1 MSGVIEGVI
10 GLIVIAGGLRLTWS
24 AAKGAAR
31 ATGAAAT
38 AIASVVCDERRRHD
52 LRRSVDAG
60 SSAAQASWQA
70 SRRRAGSRRDYH
82 AQRQADLSAAT
93 RATLDRHR
101 EQSRVERERLER
113 DFQERHRRHQDAFEK
128 RCDAVEDDIR
138 HAEEKFDA
146 RLEQLRGSVDARF
159 ATERSRWSQEIAAER
174 ARADHAIESQRASL
188 QSQIDELQRRVDTA
202 AAAADEWLRAA
213 AVEVDCISSNVR
225 HEFFCPGELNTI
237 EDRLA
242 LARRNHTQGIHQAAV
257 ALAQESALA
266 AADLHERLELLSD
279 RWEAARA
286 LAIASLTAGI
296 GAFDAMKT
304 VALSDVVL
312 DEENGPTRTVPGRE
326 IDVDHWTEGA
336 WSTRRTALADA
347 LARID
352 AESATADLDELDRLQ
367 ADGETAV
374 AEAEALVAT
383 AKYAALASIM
393 RAELQERFAHRLAD
407 AGYTVEDNVWAGG
420 DERDENHL
428 FLRGVT
434 GDQISIVL
442 SPTRDGGAIGNALQ
456 VNFHDPSSIPNEAE
470 REERARALSQVLG
483 DVYDLPVEQVSIPCA
498 PGTEHEPNAPA
509 ERFDVEA
516 VRRSRRRAPHAQP
529 R

>member
-24 AAKGAAR
+24 AAKSAAR

-38 AIASVVCDERRRHD
+38 AIASVVRDERRGHD
-52 LRRSVDAG
+52 LRRSVAAG
-60 SSAAQASWQA
+60 SSAADASWQA
-70 SRRRAGSRRDYH
+70 SRRRADGRRDYH
-82 AQRQADLSAAT
+82 ARRQADLSADT
-93 RATLDRHR
+93 RAALDRRR
-101 EQSRVERERLER
+101 ERSRVERERQNR
-113 DFQERHRRHQDAFEK
+113 DFREQQRRQREAFE
-128 RCDAVEDDIR
+128 RRYASVEDDIR

-146 RLEQLRGSVDARF
+146 RLEQLRGTVDARF
-159 ATERSRWSQEIAAER
+159 AAER
-174 ARADHAIESQRASL
+174 RQRAEELADHRARVDNAIESQRASL
-188 QSQIDELQRRVDTA
+188 QGQIDELQRGVATA
-202 AAAADEWLRAA
+202 TAAADEWLRAA
-213 AVEVDCISSNVR
+213 SIEVDCISSNFR
-225 HEFFCPGELNTI
+225 HEFFCPGALGVI

-242 LARRNHTQGIHQAAV
+242 LARRNHAQGIHQAAV
-257 ALAQESALA
+257 ALAQEATLA
-266 AADLHERLELLSD
+266 ASDLHERLELLTE
-279 RWEAARA
+279 RREAARA
-286 LAIASLTAGI
+286 LAIASLNTGI
-296 GAFDAMKT
+296 GALDAMKT
-304 VALSDVVL
+304 VALTDVVL
-312 DEENGPTRTVPGRE
+312 DEENGPTRTFPGRD

-336 WSTRRTALADA
+336 WSSRRAALTEA
-347 LARID
+347 LARIED
-352 AESATADLDELDRLQ
+352 DSTTADLDELERLQ

-428 FLRGVT
+428 FLRGVN

-442 SPTRDGGAIGNALQ
+442 SPTRDGAAIGNSLQ
-456 VNFHDPSSIPNEAE
+456 VNFHDPSSNPNEAE
-470 REERARALSQVLG
+470 RQERTRELSQVLG
-483 DVYDLPVEQVSIPCA
+483 EVYDLPIEQVSIPCA

-509 ERFDVEA
+509 ERFDVES
-516 VRRSRRRAPHAQP
+516 VRQRRRRDSHAQP